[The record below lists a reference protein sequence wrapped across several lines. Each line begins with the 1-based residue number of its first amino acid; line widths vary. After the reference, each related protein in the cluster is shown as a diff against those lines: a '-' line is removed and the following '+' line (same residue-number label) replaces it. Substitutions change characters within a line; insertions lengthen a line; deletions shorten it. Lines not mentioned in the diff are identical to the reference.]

1 MGLHGRIRNDHRY
14 RQNSFKSQPATE
26 RTGGIDCKELQSSAG
41 GDGCGLL
48 RFHLEPQIQN
58 SIFKIQNDKLGTQPA
73 EVAHDC
79 KELRASAAPRL
90 RPARPFQGRIS
101 SMPLNLCPRA
111 AACEAPARAD
121 AKADAS
127 CGPSRGEAAARRSL
141 RDRFCRCILIVR
153 YSGCSLRSART
164 AFSRPK
170 FKIHDSKFKIQN
182 HELRNV
188 LTGNKLLAKRRA
200 SLIVRYSGSSLRSA
214 RKFGYE
220 LRASAAPR
228 LRPAGL
234 FETEIPSP
242 STTPIYFCLKY
253 SCIGTPLKAS
263 LFNRVSRRAPSLAYG
278 RAAEADPM
286 IYHRKGRFGGI
297 VCSGFF
303 GDTETEQ
310 PSPYSLNFTSA

>member
-1 MGLHGRIRNDHRY
+1 MLQVRAGFHPPPCIRQKHVATQQGSGGNGSIRNRPFRMTKSGRGLRGARLY
-14 RQNSFKSQPATE
+14 SLSFGA
-26 RTGGIDCKELQSSAG
+26 
-41 GDGCGLL
+41 
-48 RFHLEPQIQN
+48 
-58 SIFKIQNDKLGTQPA
+58 QPA
-73 EVAHDC
+73 EGAHDC

-200 SLIVRYSGSSLRSA
+200 SLIVRYSGKQPAERAQVRVRTAGLRRPQAAARRSLRDRDASSLYNTDLLLPEIQLYRHPLKSLP
-214 RKFGYE
+214 FQ
-220 LRASAAPR
+220 PR
-228 LRPAGL
+228 
-234 FETEIPSP
+234 
-242 STTPIYFCLKY
+242 
-253 SCIGTPLKAS
+253 LKAS
-263 LFNRVSRRAPSLAYG
+263 AIACVWPSRR
-278 RAAEADPM
+278 
-286 IYHRKGRFGGI
+286 
-297 VCSGFF
+297 SGN
-303 GDTETEQ
+303 DDL
-310 PSPYSLNFTSA
+310 SS